1 MKKFIITFA
10 ISCLIGLAIGIG
22 AAVLITGKT
31 INLAQVLLEV
41 GIVVAGL
48 IVSVF
53 LHITLHEVGHLL
65 CGLAGGYRFVSF
77 RIGSLTFINQGGR
90 TRVKR
95 FSIAGTGG
103 QCLMSPPTDVPLE
116 KIPTR
121 LYNAGGVLMNVALS
135 AIAMVLFYALPK
147 EQVIVREL
155 LMAFALIGIMLA
167 LLNGIP
173 MKMGGIANDG
183 YNVLKLSGDPQGTHD
198 FGVLL
203 LVNEQSQNGVRI
215 SEMPA
220 EWFTENPNLDFTDP
234 IQVNAELMRAARDID
249 SDRMQQAIQRLRPIA
264 ADKEVIPL
272 LANEAKCAL
281 ATAFYLNRQANL
293 AAELLDKPLM
303 DYIRAHASVMSD
315 KQLLLA
321 AKALL
326 TDGNRPE
333 AERIAAEMLRKK
345 DEYLMQGDLVANLEF
360 IRRLLALPEDAD
372 TTSTQPQSDINNQQ

>member
-1 MKKFIITFA
+1 MISTNKMKKFIITFA

-116 KIPTR
+116 K
-121 LYNAGGVLMNVALS
+121 NVALS

-183 YNVLKLSGDPQGTHD
+183 YNILKLSGDPQGTHD

-220 EWFTENPNLDFTDP
+220 EWFTENPNVNFTDP

-249 SDRMQQAIQRLRPIA
+249 SDRMQQAIQRLQPIA
-264 ADKEVIPL
+264 IDKKVIPL
-272 LANEAKCAL
+272 LANEARCAL

-372 TTSTQPQSDINNQQ
+372 TTSTQPQTDINNQQ